1 MLSHQK
7 MMVFERIRHS
17 KRCDAVGETASVFTL
32 IQICSAKEQDGQK
45 KYKMYSVGEKG
56 LIEKVL
62 LEPCPVLK
70 KTDTKW
76 N

>member
-1 MLSHQK
+1 M
-7 MMVFERIRHS
+7 
-17 KRCDAVGETASVFTL
+17 CDVVGGPASVFTL
-32 IQICSAKEQDGQK
+32 IQICSAKEQDRQKK
-45 KYKMYSVGEKG
+45 KYKMYSVGGKG